1 MTALLS
7 LLLGLAVGFLPSV
20 PVLLIQRRRLAE
32 ARREGAQLRAQCAA
46 LEAYLAYLR
55 ESGGRLAKPRSTG

>member
-1 MTALLS
+1 
-7 LLLGLAVGFLPSV
+7 VGFLPSV